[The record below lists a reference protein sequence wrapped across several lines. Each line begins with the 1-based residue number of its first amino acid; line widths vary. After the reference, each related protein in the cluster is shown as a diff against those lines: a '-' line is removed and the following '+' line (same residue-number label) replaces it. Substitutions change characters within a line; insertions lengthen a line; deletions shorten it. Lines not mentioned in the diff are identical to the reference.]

1 MKPLIKKVL
10 REYWHDE
17 PDKWDLLADDL
28 KIHLEK
34 IIMKHKSNWGDDQ
47 YAVISAIEN
56 IMDEMFAKVG
66 R

>member
-10 REYWHDE
+10 REYWQEE
-17 PDKWDLLADDL
+17 PDKWDLLGEDL
-28 KIHLEK
+28 KICLERL
-34 IIMKHKSNWGDDQ
+34 IIKHKSNWGEDQ

-56 IMDEMFAKVG
+56 IMDEMFAKVS